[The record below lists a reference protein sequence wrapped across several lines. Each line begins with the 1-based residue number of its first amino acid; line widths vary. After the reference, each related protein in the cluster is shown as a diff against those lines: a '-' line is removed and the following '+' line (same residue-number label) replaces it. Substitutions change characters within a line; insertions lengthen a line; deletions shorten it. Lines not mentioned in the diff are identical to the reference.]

1 MATQKLT
8 KKLIDSLVPSS
19 MRYIVWDSEI
29 TGLGLRVFPRGG
41 RHPNGR
47 KAFVLYYRT
56 RDGVQRKPS
65 LGPYGV
71 LTVEAARE
79 QTRDMLADI
88 RHGEDPSAER
98 KKSRAAPTVD
108 EAADRYMVEHAR
120 LHKKKRSADSD
131 ELNLR
136 LHVRPRWGS
145 RKIASIGPGI
155 SN

>member
-8 KKLIDSLVPSS
+8 KKLIDSLEPSS
-19 MRYIVWDSEI
+19 TRYIVWDSEI
-29 TGLGLRVFPRGG
+29 TGLGLQVSPKGT

-71 LTVEAARE
+71 LTVETARE
-79 QTRDMLADI
+79 QARDMLADI

-98 KKSRAAPTVD
+98 QKSRAAPTVED
-108 EAADRYMVEHAR
+108 VADRY
-120 LHKKKRSADSD
+120 
-131 ELNLR
+131 
-136 LHVRPRWGS
+136 
-145 RKIASIGPGI
+145 
-155 SN
+155 